1 MAANVRVW
9 DAPTRLFHWALVVCF
24 VGLVTTS
31 QIGGGAMVWHF
42 RFGYSVLTLLLF
54 RLIWGVY
61 GGYWSRFKAF
71 VYSPNVLLG
80 YLRGQTL
87 PMHQVGHNPLGALSV
102 FAMLFFLL
110 AQVVSGLMS
119 DDEIASV
126 GPLVPFVSSTWV
138 NYATYYHKEIGK
150 VALLVLVVSHL
161 CAIAFYYFR
170 SHENLV
176 RPMVTGDKLLSF
188 AALSASDT
196 IADRIRAGGIFVG
209 CTALVSSA
217 VTWLG

>member
-1 MAANVRVW
+1 
-9 DAPTRLFHWALVVCF
+9 
-24 VGLVTTS
+24 
-31 QIGGGAMVWHF
+31 
-42 RFGYSVLTLLLF
+42 
-54 RLIWGVY
+54 
-61 GGYWSRFKAF
+61 
-71 VYSPNVLLG
+71 
-80 YLRGQTL
+80 
-87 PMHQVGHNPLGALSV
+87 MHQVGHNPLGALSV

-196 IADRIRAGGIFVG
+196 IADRIRAGVIFVG